1 MDNDNKIIKR
11 IEDEVFLQNRKL
23 DRILQAFNQPQEH
36 FLQDDKKTDY
46 NNSITTTSQEEI
58 EEIKLFDKNS
68 DGSGIQYQM
77 TLIQL
82 KMREHTRAINQ
93 LNEVVRKL
101 NKRKNDPSPT

>member
-1 MDNDNKIIKR
+1 MTKKEELIKR
-11 IEDEVFLQNRKL
+11 IFETVYKWG
-23 DRILQAFNQPQEH
+23 RIGLQADENTPTFQSYMKELQELNQPQEE
-36 FLQDDKKTDY
+36 
-46 NNSITTTSQEEI
+46 IEEI

-101 NKRKNDPSPT
+101 NKRNNDPSPT

>member
-58 EEIKLFDKNS
+58 EEIKSPFNIDVTSWSQVSAML
-68 DGSGIQYQM
+68 
-77 TLIQL
+77 TL
-82 KMREHTRAINQ
+82 KSNEHTRAINQ

-101 NKRKNDPSPT
+101 NKRNNDPSPT